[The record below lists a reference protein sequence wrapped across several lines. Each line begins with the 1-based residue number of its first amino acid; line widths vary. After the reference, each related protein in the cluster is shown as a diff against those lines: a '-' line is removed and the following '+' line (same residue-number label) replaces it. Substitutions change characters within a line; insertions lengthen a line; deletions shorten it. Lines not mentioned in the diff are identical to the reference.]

1 MTKMPKYSD
10 LALFRS
16 RHCNERTN
24 LVFDGDIAAL
34 PHPADLVLSSHHPQ
48 FLVEIFQASDGL
60 EDSDALVSPSVGRR
74 DRRVGVLV
82 VGRHHGLRA
91 VHPDADGVAGG
102 GWEGREMGGMGAD
115 VTLVSSSSFATLYA
129 ACCFFRACLPYLVS
143 KSKISFFK
151 TIQQYLN
158 KLTLET
164 YAQIFQAYKIK
175 TSFITV
181 TVKTAFKIKGYS

>member
-16 RHCNERTN
+16 RHCNKRTN

-48 FLVEIFQASDGL
+48 FLGEIFQASDGL

-102 GWEGREMGGMGAD
+102 GSEGREVGNGRRCLSC
-115 VTLVSSSSFATLYA
+115 VFVVFCYTLCCLLLFSGLFAI
-129 ACCFFRACLPYLVS
+129 FG
-143 KSKISFFK
+143 
-151 TIQQYLN
+151 
-158 KLTLET
+158 E
-164 YAQIFQAYKIK
+164 QI
-175 TSFITV
+175 
-181 TVKTAFKIKGYS
+181 

>member
-48 FLVEIFQASDGL
+48 FLGEIFQASDGL

-102 GWEGREMGGMGAD
+102 AARSAVKWGEWAPMSLLYLRRLLLHFML
-115 VTLVSSSSFATLYA
+115 LVA
-129 ACCFFRACLPYLVS
+129 FFGPVCH
-143 KSKISFFK
+143 IW
-151 TIQQYLN
+151 
-158 KLTLET
+158 
-164 YAQIFQAYKIK
+164 
-175 TSFITV
+175 
-181 TVKTAFKIKGYS
+181 

>member
-1 MTKMPKYSD
+1 MFSMVISQ
-10 LALFRS
+10 RS
-16 RHCNERTN
+16 RTRPILFSPPIT
-24 LVFDGDIAAL
+24 
-34 PHPADLVLSSHHPQ
+34 LSSSVKFSKPATGWRTPTHLSAHLSADVIDELESSLSAAIMGCVQ
-48 FLVEIFQASDGL
+48 SILMLTASQG
-60 EDSDALVSPSVGRR
+60 AAR
-74 DRRVGVLV
+74 
-82 VGRHHGLRA
+82 RA
-91 VHPDADGVAGG
+91 VK
-102 GWEGREMGGMGAD
+102 WGMGAD